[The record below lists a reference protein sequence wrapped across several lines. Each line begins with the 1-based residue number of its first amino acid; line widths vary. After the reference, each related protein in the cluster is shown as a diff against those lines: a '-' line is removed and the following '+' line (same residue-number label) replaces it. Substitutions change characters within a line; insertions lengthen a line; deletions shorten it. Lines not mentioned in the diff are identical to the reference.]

1 MQVWLDRSSL
11 CTRGGLIIGTILF
24 ERFEKEHGMDLFDD
38 RDSIGLLLDMAK
50 CPGDR
55 MDIADRLIQEFGSL
69 KGVLEAR
76 EEQLLNVQGVG
87 KRTAQIIGMI
97 VPFVR
102 TWERPTMEKTDRI
115 GNSREAEHFCK
126 SLLMGLRHERFFVV
140 SLNSSCRVLGTRKI
154 SDGSLSEVSAYPRMV
169 IETAINHNAHS
180 VLLCHNHPGGTNYPS
195 PEDITSTVR
204 LQQLLNGVG
213 IMLLDHIIVSGCE
226 TYSMIMYGD
235 INYTR
240 KDIYK

>member
-1 MQVWLDRSSL
+1 MIAA
-11 CTRGGLIIGTILF
+11 TTLF

-55 MDIADRLIQEFGSL
+55 IDIAERLIQEFGSL

-76 EEQLLNVQGVG
+76 EEQLLSVDGVG
-87 KRTAQIIGMI
+87 KKTAAVIRTI

-102 TWERPTMEKTDRI
+102 MWERLAMEDQDRI
-115 GNSREAEHFCK
+115 GNAREAEHFCK
-126 SLLMGLRHERFFVV
+126 SLLMGSRHEKFFVV

-169 IETAINHNAHS
+169 VETAINHNAHS

-195 PEDITSTVR
+195 PEDVTSTIR
-204 LQQLLNGVG
+204 LQQLLNGIG

-226 TYSMIMYGD
+226 TYSMIEHGD
-235 INYTR
+235 ITYLR
-240 KDIYK
+240 KRGL